1 MTMSISAETVKTLR
15 ERTGAGMMECK
26 RALIESGGD
35 LDAAA
40 EIMRKAGLAK
50 ADKKAGRIAAEGAI
64 VAAKSGHGRRAVL
77 VEVNCE
83 TDFVARQPEFQ
94 AFAAGVAQA
103 AVAAPAV
110 TPDSLGALRLADGK
124 TIDETR
130 RGLVAKIGE
139 KIDVRRA
146 GVLQGPDRVGSY
158 VHGNRIGTL
167 VGMKGGDEPL
177 ARELA
182 MHVAA
187 MRPQFVAP
195 GDVPADV
202 VAKEREILAAQAAS
216 EGKPAAIVEKMV
228 EGRLR
233 KYLAEICLTGQPFVR
248 DPDTT
253 VGQLLDKAK
262 ASVTG
267 FLRFEVGEGIEKRQ
281 ENFAAE
287 VMAQVEA
294 AKDKDRP
301 DRQS

>member
-1 MTMSISAETVKTLR
+1 MAISAETVKTLR

-26 RALIESGGD
+26 KALLETGGD

-40 EIMRKAGLAK
+40 EVMRKAGLAK

-64 VAAKSGHGRRAVL
+64 VTASAADGRSAVL

-94 AFAAGVAQA
+94 SFAADVARA
-103 AVAAPAV
+103 ALAAGATTTEALAALMLPAGSTV
-110 TPDSLGALRLADGK
+110 
-124 TIDETR
+124 DETR
-130 RGLVAKIGE
+130 RQLVAKIGE

-146 GVLQGPDRVGSY
+146 GILKAPERIGAY
-158 VHGNRIGTL
+158 VHGTRIGSL
-167 VGMKGGDEPL
+167 VGLKGGDETL
-177 ARELA
+177 ARDLA

-187 MRPQFVAP
+187 ANPQYVSP

-202 VAKEREILAAQAAS
+202 VAKEREILAAQAAG

-233 KYLAEICLTGQPFVR
+233 KYLAEICLTGQPFVK

-253 VGQLLDKAK
+253 VGELLAKAK
-262 ASVTG
+262 ATASG
-267 FLRFEVGEGIEKRQ
+267 ILRYEVGEGIEKKQ

-287 VMAQVEA
+287 VKAQVEA
-294 AKDKDRP
+294 AKGKA
-301 DRQS
+301 